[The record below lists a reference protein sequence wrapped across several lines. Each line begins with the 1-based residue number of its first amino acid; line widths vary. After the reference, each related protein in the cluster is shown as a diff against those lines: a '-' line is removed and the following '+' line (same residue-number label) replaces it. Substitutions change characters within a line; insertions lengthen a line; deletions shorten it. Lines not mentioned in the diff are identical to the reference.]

1 MPFSFRA
8 PYDYFMD
15 EDAPLMDELQDCA
28 KKFGFPLLPKPPGG
42 QRTARDHCVFYLIL
56 ALVRQRGATPSARA
70 LAVAEA
76 LGVVSEDEAASQ
88 LGSPDRYGGLFGA
101 LFGRYRQVPT
111 TAEVAAEVVQ
121 AFEMTT
127 LDLSEVRDDHD
138 SVAGGLYSAEELP
151 LSDGDGAD
159 GAPLPSALRGEE
171 MIIE

>member
-1 MPFSFRA
+1 
-8 PYDYFMD
+8 
-15 EDAPLMDELQDCA
+15 
-28 KKFGFPLLPKPPGG
+28 
-42 QRTARDHCVFYLIL
+42 
-56 ALVRQRGATPSARA
+56 
-70 LAVAEA
+70 
-76 LGVVSEDEAASQ
+76 
-88 LGSPDRYGGLFGA
+88 
-101 LFGRYRQVPT
+101 VPT

-159 GAPLPSALRGEE
+159 GADGAPLPSALRGEE